1 MDGST
6 PALNAAFA
14 MMPPMPK
21 NAAAVS
27 AKV

>member
-6 PALNAAFA
+6 PEMNAALA
-14 MMPPMPK
+14 MMPPIPK